1 MNSSST
7 PRDLILALLHGQ
19 SFAAVAPFVHSLK
32 ATGYR
37 GRLVMFT
44 SQVGAETEAEL
55 RRLGVQVMPFHFSG
69 KKDRQPLARLWP
81 LWRWYFASGASP
93 AAKARLAHRVLHV
106 RYRRY
111 LLYAEF
117 LRQREAEF
125 DRVLLADSTDIFFQG
140 DPFAWPWQPGV
151 HFFLEEARNLLGNCR
166 LHRLWLSCQV
176 GPEFV
181 DLHAN
186 EIVSCS
192 GTTFGDTASIQD
204 YLAEMV
210 AAMMRARNLGKI
222 SGGDQGVH
230 NYLRLENKVRNLI
243 LHPNRLGAVLTMGVM
258 QPGEFQVDAAGKVL
272 NEDGSVP
279 PVLHQYDR
287 LPELKQRLRS
297 SLPALASAAPVQRG

>member
-1 MNSSST
+1 MSPGST
-7 PRDLILALLHGQ
+7 PRDVILGLLHRQNLG
-19 SFAAVAPFVHSLK
+19 AVAPFVRSLK
-32 ATGYR
+32 QTGYA
-37 GRLVMFT
+37 GQVVLFT
-44 SQVGAETEAEL
+44 SQVGAGTEAEL
-55 RRLGVQVMPFHFSG
+55 RRLGVEVAPFHFSG

-117 LRQREAEF
+117 LRRRAADF
-125 DRVLLADSTDIFFQG
+125 DRVLLADSTDIFFQA
-140 DPFAWPWQPGV
+140 DPFAWPWTPGV
-151 HFFLEEARNLLGNCR
+151 HFFLEEAKNRLGTCK

-181 DLHAN
+181 DRHAG
-186 EIVSCS
+186 EVVSCS
-192 GTTFGDTASIQD
+192 GTTFGDTAAIRE
-204 YLAEMV
+204 YLEQMI

-222 SGGDQGVH
+222 SGGDQGIH
-230 NYLRLENKVRNLI
+230 NYLRIENKVP
-243 LHPNRLGAVLTMGVM
+243 HAVLHANRRGPVMTMGVM
-258 QPGEFQVDAAGKVL
+258 QPGDFQLNDAGLVL

-287 LPELKQRLRS
+287 LPELKRQLQGR
-297 SLPALASAAPVQRG
+297 LPA